1 MNLLN
6 LLLAAIVKTFV
17 QINKPSHKGE
27 NQMLRNIKKVLAI
40 ACVTLAVGAVTIP
53 NLVSAQNTTQNQSEK
68 GRVRKGDAWKNL
80 NLTEAQKAQIK
91 TIRESAKT
99 QSQNVLTA
107 EQRAKIAEARQSG
120 DRKGVRKSLNLTD
133 AQKQQM
139 KAIGE
144 STKAQI
150 KNVLTPAQQQQM
162 EQMKLDRKQ
171 NRGMR

>member
-6 LLLAAIVKTFV
+6 LLLAAVVKTFV

-27 NQMLRNIKKVLAI
+27 HQMLRNIKRVLAI

>member
-1 MNLLN
+1 MSLLN
-6 LLLAAIVKTFV
+6 LLIAAIVKTFV
-17 QINKPSHKGE
+17 QINKLSHKGE

-40 ACVTLAVGAVTIP
+40 ACVTMAVGAVTIP

-68 GRVRKGDAWKNL
+68 GMGRKDDVWKNL
-80 NLTEAQKAQIK
+80 NLTETQKAQIK

-107 EQRAKIAEARQSG
+107 EQRAKIAEARLSG
-120 DRKGVRKSLNLTD
+120 KPLNLTD

-150 KNVLTPAQQQQM
+150 RNVLTPAQQQQI

-171 NRGMR
+171 NRAMR